1 MVRIEF
7 TIDGKKY
14 TTKSIDFDLI
24 VSDKLEQKVTTIFC
38 YDTNNNMY
46 IMTINWDVPYINI
59 YKDIT
64 KKPLNNNPIFN
75 FNLIF

>member
-7 TIDGKKY
+7 TIDGEKY

-24 VSDKLEQKVTTIFC
+24 VSDKLERKVTTIFC
-38 YDTNNNMY
+38 YDVNNNMY

-59 YKDIT
+59 YKDVT